1 MLPNSG
7 KRKEEDERRKF
18 LVELIGK
25 MPSILGIYLAL
36 LIQEHQ
42 SLQSLMEREKNFK
55 TLLLQTFS

>member
-7 KRKEEDERRKF
+7 KKKEEDEQRKF
-18 LVELIGK
+18 LVEFIGK
-25 MPSILGIYLAL
+25 MPSILCIYLAL